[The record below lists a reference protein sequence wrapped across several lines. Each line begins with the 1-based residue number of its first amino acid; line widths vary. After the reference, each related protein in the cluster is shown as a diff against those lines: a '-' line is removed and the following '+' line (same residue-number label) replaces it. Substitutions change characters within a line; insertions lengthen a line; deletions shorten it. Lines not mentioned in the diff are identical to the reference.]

1 MDKSRCENE
10 RTRERN
16 HKIIIHKIMVK
27 DFIQSY
33 AQKIALKPE
42 QIEVSES
49 IDEEQMIRNI
59 TIYADNADVGRLIG
73 KNGKMISSIKTL
85 VSACKAKD
93 GISCKIVVKAK

>member
-16 HKIIIHKIMVK
+16 HKIMVK

-59 TIYADNADVGRLIG
+59 IIYADNADVGRLIG